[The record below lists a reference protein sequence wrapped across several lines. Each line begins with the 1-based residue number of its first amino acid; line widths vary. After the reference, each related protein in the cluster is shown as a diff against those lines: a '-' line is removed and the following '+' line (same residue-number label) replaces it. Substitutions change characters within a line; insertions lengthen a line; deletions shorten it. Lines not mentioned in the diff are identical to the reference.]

1 MRKNG
6 HLMLDNHARLI
17 EHLAQ
22 SEAWVTAAE
31 LADKLGVTTRSVRSY
46 VTAVKSSALPLEVI
60 ESSTSG
66 YRLNRDNYA
75 EFLKGASDR
84 EAERPRDRQYHLV
97 RRLGDAPEGSDIHAL
112 AESFFV
118 SESTIEADLRKV
130 KAVVEESGLTLS
142 RRGPLVILAGTE
154 PNLRRLLSKMFRHE
168 ESQGFLELESIQ
180 REFESSDLRSF
191 KTALLELLDSH
202 GYFVNEYGINHV
214 LLHVAIA
221 ADRTTPGGPE
231 TEESVAASS
240 EEVPQESAIFSSD
253 LAALITSHFGAHLR
267 QEDVNEIE
275 LLLTTRVIT
284 RSAGPTSPADVDLKE
299 LIARVRRTVQHVGE
313 EYLIDLDDDDF
324 IMRLS
329 LHVRNLIVR
338 AQDLSYSRNP
348 MTRSIKTTYPMIYE
362 LAVFIAAEVQR
373 DEGIIIHDDEISYIA
388 LHVGSHLE
396 RQAKSEVRLT
406 AALVCPNYHD
416 LHVILR
422 ERIEAVFGDELQLRI
437 VITRTDVDLTELST
451 DLVLTTIDL
460 RSFADNVVLIQ
471 PFLTETDVDAIR
483 RAIGRV
489 RRLRRRRQ
497 LTDELLRFFDPAL
510 FLRNF
515 TAPSEEAMIAALGH
529 RMVEAGVIDH
539 SYITGAI
546 ERERMSSTA
555 FTDTLAVPHAMT
567 MDAHRTA
574 ISIVINETPM
584 PWGENRV
591 NVIALI
597 AFSAAG
603 RATFQTVFDQ
613 FVTVFSDRDYVQ
625 QLVKKAV
632 DFPTFIDE
640 LVRGIEI

>member
-1 MRKNG
+1 LRDNG
-6 HLMLDNHARLI
+6 YLMLDNHTRLI

-22 SEAWVTAAE
+22 AEGWVTAAD
-31 LADKLGVTTRSVRSY
+31 LAGKLGVTTRSVRSY
-46 VTAVKSSALPLEVI
+46 VTAVKSSALPREVI
-60 ESSTSG
+60 ESSMAG
-66 YRLNRDNYA
+66 YRLHRENYA
-75 EFLKGASDR
+75 EFLKSASNRDT
-84 EAERPRDRQYHLV
+84 ERPRDRQYHLV
-97 RRLGDAPEGSDIHAL
+97 RRLGDAPEGVDIHAL

-118 SESTIEADLRKV
+118 SESTIEADLRKI
-130 KAVVEESGLTLS
+130 KTSIAESELTLT
-142 RRGPLVILAGTE
+142 RRGPLVILAGAE

-191 KTALLELLDSH
+191 KTALLDLLDSH

-221 ADRTTPGGPE
+221 TDRTSPNAQALSG
-231 TEESVAASS
+231 SA
-240 EEVPQESAIFSSD
+240 PQFTKE
-253 LAALITSHFGAHLR
+253 LAALIATYFEANLGPDDL
-267 QEDVNEIE
+267 NEIE
-275 LLLTTRVIT
+275 ILLTTRVIT
-284 RSAGPTSPADVDLKE
+284 RTADAGDATDVDLE
-299 LIARVRRTVQHVGE
+299 QLINRVRRIALHVGE
-313 EYLIDLDDDDF
+313 EYLVDLDDDDF

-373 DEGIIIHDDEISYIA
+373 NEGISIQDDEISYIA

-396 RQAKSEVRLT
+396 RQAKREVRLT

-422 ERIEAVFGDELQLRI
+422 ERIEAVLGEELQLRV
-437 VITRTDVDLTELST
+437 VITRTDVDLAELTT

-471 PFLTETDVDAIR
+471 PFLTEADVESIR
-483 RAIGRV
+483 KTIGRV
-489 RRLRRRRQ
+489 RRLRRRRA

-515 TAPSEEAMIAALGH
+515 SAPSEEAMITAVGD
-529 RMVEAGVIDH
+529 RMVEVGVIDE

-555 FTDTLAVPHAMT
+555 FTDSLAVPHAMT
-567 MDAHRTA
+567 MNAHRTA

-603 RATFQTVFDQ
+603 RIAFQTVFDQ
-613 FVTVFSDRDYVQ
+613 FVTVFSDREYVQ
-625 QLVKKAV
+625 QLVRKAV

-640 LVRGIEI
+640 LVRGIDN

>member
-1 MRKNG
+1 
-6 HLMLDNHARLI
+6 MLDKHARLI
-17 EHLAQ
+17 ENLAQ
-22 SEAWVTAAE
+22 AEGWISAAE
-31 LADKLGVTTRSVRSY
+31 LAEKLGVTTRSVRSY
-46 VTAVKSSALPLEVI
+46 VTAVKSSAQPLEVI

-66 YRLNRDNYA
+66 YRLNRENYS
-75 EFLKGASDR
+75 EFLKGAPGRD
-84 EAERPRDRQYHLV
+84 AERPRDRQYHLV
-97 RRLGDAPEGSDIHAL
+97 RRLGDAPDGADIHAL
-112 AESFFV
+112 AEVFFV

-130 KAVVEESGLTLS
+130 KPIVEESGLSLS
-142 RRGPLVILAGTE
+142 RRGSLVILSGTE

-191 KTALLELLDSH
+191 KTSLLELLDSH
-202 GYFVNEYGINHV
+202 GYFVNEYQINHV

-221 ADRTTPGGPE
+221 ADRTVTQAPDAEPARSLPEPGSD
-231 TEESVAASS
+231 TA
-240 EEVPQESAIFSSD
+240 FSHA
-253 LAALITSHFGAHLR
+253 LAALIATHFGAHLGPDDL
-267 QEDVNEIE
+267 EEIE

-284 RSAGPTSPADVDLKE
+284 RTRADDSPADVDLKQ
-299 LIARVRRTVQHVGE
+299 LMARIRATIQRVGE

-324 IMRLS
+324 ITRLS
-329 LHVRNLIVR
+329 LHVRNLITR

-362 LAVFIAAEVQR
+362 LAVFIASEVQR
-373 DEGIIIHDDEISYIA
+373 DEGITIHDDEISYIA

-396 RQAKSEVRLT
+396 RQAKREVRLT

-422 ERIEAVFGDELQLRI
+422 ERIEAVLGDELQMRI
-437 VITRTDVDLTELST
+437 VITRTDVDLGELST

-460 RSFADNVVLIQ
+460 HSFADNVVLIQ
-471 PFLTETDVDAIR
+471 PFLTEADVESIR
-483 RAIGRV
+483 KAIGRI
-489 RRLRRRRQ
+489 RKLRRRRE

-529 RMVEAGVIDH
+529 RMIDAGVIDH
-539 SYITGAI
+539 GYITGAI
-546 ERERMSSTA
+546 DRERMSSTA
-555 FTDTLAVPHAMT
+555 FTDSLAVPHAMT
-567 MDAHRTA
+567 MNAHRTA
-574 ISIVINETPM
+574 ISIVINESPM

-591 NVIALI
+591 NVIALV

-613 FVTVFSDRDYVQ
+613 FVTVFSDREYVQ

-640 LVRGIEI
+640 LVRGIED

>member
-1 MRKNG
+1 
-6 HLMLDNHARLI
+6 MLDNHARLI
-17 EHLAQ
+17 ELLAQ

-75 EFLKGASDR
+75 EFLKGASNRD
-84 EAERPRDRQYHLV
+84 AERPRDRQYHLV

-130 KAVVEESGLTLS
+130 KAVVEESGLTLT
-142 RRGPLVILAGTE
+142 RRGPLVVLAGTE

-221 ADRTTPGGPE
+221 ADRTSPAG
-231 TEESVAASS
+231 TELTTTDSAATAKPVNEVAT
-240 EEVPQESAIFSSD
+240 FSRD
-253 LAALITSHFGAHLR
+253 LAALITTHFGANLR
-267 QEDVNEIE
+267 QDDVHEIE

-284 RSAGPTSPADVDLKE
+284 RPAGAGFPADVDLDE
-299 LIARVRRTVQHVGE
+299 LTSRVRRTVQHVGE

-373 DEGIIIHDDEISYIA
+373 EEGIVIHDDEISYIA

-396 RQAKSEVRLT
+396 RQAKREVRLT

-422 ERIEAVFGDELQLRI
+422 ERIEAVLGDELQLRI
-437 VITRTDVDLTELST
+437 VITRTDVDLAELST

-460 RSFADNVVLIQ
+460 RSFADNVILIQ

-529 RMVEAGVIDH
+529 RMIEAGVIDH

-567 MDAHRTA
+567 MNAHRTA

-603 RATFQTVFDQ
+603 RTTFQTVFDQ

-640 LVRGIEI
+640 LVRGIED

>member
-1 MRKNG
+1 
-6 HLMLDNHARLI
+6 MLDNHARLI

-22 SEAWVTAAE
+22 AEGWVTAAE

-60 ESSTSG
+60 ESSTAG
-66 YRLNRDNYA
+66 YRLHRENYA
-75 EFLKGASDR
+75 EFLKSASTRDT
-84 EAERPRDRQYHLV
+84 ERPRDRQYHLV
-97 RRLGDAPEGSDIHAL
+97 RRLGDAPEGVDIHAL

-118 SESTIEADLRKV
+118 SESTIEADLRKIKTSV
-130 KAVVEESGLTLS
+130 AEEGLTLA
-142 RRGPLVILAGTE
+142 RRGALVILSGTE

-168 ESQGFLELESIQ
+168 DTQGFLELASIQ
-180 REFESSDLRSF
+180 REFETSDLRAF
-191 KTALLELLDSH
+191 KTSLLDLLDSH

-221 ADRTTPGGPE
+221 ADRTSPTSPILADSAPE
-231 TEESVAASS
+231 
-240 EEVPQESAIFSSD
+240 FSNE
-253 LAALITSHFGAHLR
+253 LAALISTHFS
-267 QEDVNEIE
+267 VNLARDELTEIE
-275 LLLTTRVIT
+275 TLLTTRVIT
-284 RSAGPTSPADVDLKE
+284 RAITTDEAPDVDLEE
-299 LIARVRRTVQHVGE
+299 LITRMRRTVHHVGE
-313 EYLIDLDDDDF
+313 EYLVDLDDDDF
-324 IMRLS
+324 ILRLS
-329 LHVRNLIVR
+329 LHVRNLIAR

-373 DEGIIIHDDEISYIA
+373 SEGITVHDDEISYIA

-396 RQAKSEVRLT
+396 RQNKREVRLT

-422 ERIEAVFGDELQLRI
+422 DRIEAVLGEELQLRI

-471 PFLTETDVDAIR
+471 PFLTETDVDSIR
-483 RAIGRV
+483 KTIGRV
-489 RRLRRRRQ
+489 RRQRRRRA
-497 LTDELLRFFDPAL
+497 LTDELMRFFDPAL

-515 TAPSEEAMIAALGH
+515 TAPSEEAMIAALGQ
-529 RMVEAGVIDH
+529 RMIEAGVIDH

-567 MDAHRTA
+567 MNAHRTA

-584 PWGENRV
+584 QWGENRV

-603 RATFQTVFDQ
+603 RTTFQTVFHQ

-625 QLVKKAV
+625 QLVRNAV

-640 LVRGIEI
+640 LARGIEN

>member
-1 MRKNG
+1 
-6 HLMLDNHARLI
+6 MLDNHARLI
-17 EHLAQ
+17 ELLAQ

-75 EFLKGASDR
+75 EFLKGASNRD
-84 EAERPRDRQYHLV
+84 AERPRDRQYHLV

-130 KAVVEESGLTLS
+130 KAVVEESGLTLT

-168 ESQGFLELESIQ
+168 EAQGFLELESIQ

-221 ADRTTPGGPE
+221 ADRTSPAG
-231 TEESVAASS
+231 TELTTTDSAATAKPVNEVAT
-240 EEVPQESAIFSSD
+240 FSRD
-253 LAALITSHFGAHLR
+253 LAALITTHFGANLR
-267 QEDVNEIE
+267 QDDVHEIE

-284 RSAGPTSPADVDLKE
+284 RPAGAGFPADVDLDE
-299 LIARVRRTVQHVGE
+299 LTSRVRRTVQHVGE

-373 DEGIIIHDDEISYIA
+373 EEGIVIHDDEISYIA

-396 RQAKSEVRLT
+396 RQAKREVRLT

-422 ERIEAVFGDELQLRI
+422 ERIEAVLGDELQLRI
-437 VITRTDVDLTELST
+437 VITRTDVDLAELST

-460 RSFADNVVLIQ
+460 RSFADNVILIQ

-529 RMVEAGVIDH
+529 RMIEAGVIDH

-567 MDAHRTA
+567 MNAHRTA

-603 RATFQTVFDQ
+603 RTTFQTVFDQ

-640 LVRGIEI
+640 LVRGIED

>member
-1 MRKNG
+1 
-6 HLMLDNHARLI
+6 MLANHARLI
-17 EHLAQ
+17 DYLAHA
-22 SEAWVTAAE
+22 EAWVTAAE

-66 YRLNRDNYA
+66 YRLNRENYT
-75 EFLKGASDR
+75 EFLKGASNR

-97 RRLGDAPEGSDIHAL
+97 RRLGDAPEGTDIHAL
-112 AESFFV
+112 ADSFFV

-130 KAVVEESGLTLS
+130 KAAVEESGLSLA
-142 RRGPLVILAGTE
+142 RRGPLVILTGTE

-180 REFESSDLRSF
+180 REFESSDLRAF
-191 KTALLELLDSH
+191 KTSLLELLDSH

-221 ADRTTPGGPE
+221 ADRTLPRDPTATEAEEEATAAPSTAPAPE
-231 TEESVAASS
+231 TDSTVFS
-240 EEVPQESAIFSSD
+240 ED
-253 LAALITSHFGAHLR
+253 LAALITSHFGADLR
-267 QEDVNEIE
+267 LEDLNEIE

-284 RSAGPTSPADVDLKE
+284 RASGPDSPADVDLEE
-299 LIARVRRTVQHVGE
+299 LTTRVRRTVQHVGE

-329 LHVRNLIVR
+329 LHVRNLILR

-373 DEGIIIHDDEISYIA
+373 DENITIHDDEISYIA

-396 RQAKSEVRLT
+396 RQTKREVRLT

-422 ERIEAVFGDELQLRI
+422 ERIEAVLGDELHLRI
-437 VITRTDVDLTELST
+437 VITRTDVDLAELST

-483 RAIGRV
+483 RTISRV
-489 RRLRRRRQ
+489 RRIRRRRE

-529 RMVEAGVIDH
+529 RMIDAGVIDH
-539 SYITGAI
+539 GYITGAI

-567 MDAHRTA
+567 MNAHRTA

-584 PWGENRV
+584 PWGENKV

-603 RATFQTVFDQ
+603 RTTFQTVFDQ
-613 FVTVFSDRDYVQ
+613 FVTVFSDREYVQ

-640 LVRGIEI
+640 LVRGIEN

>member
-1 MRKNG
+1 
-6 HLMLDNHARLI
+6 MLANHARLI
-17 EHLAQ
+17 DYLAQ
-22 SEAWVTAAE
+22 AEAWVTAAE

-75 EFLKGASDR
+75 EFLKGASNR

-97 RRLGDAPEGSDIHAL
+97 RRLGDAPEGTDIHAL
-112 AESFFV
+112 ADSFFV
-118 SESTIEADLRKV
+118 SESTIEADLRKI
-130 KAVVEESGLTLS
+130 KAAVEESGLTLA
-142 RRGPLVILAGTE
+142 RRGPLVILSGTE

-191 KTALLELLDSH
+191 KTSLLELLDSH

-221 ADRTTPGGPE
+221 ADRTLPRDSE
-231 TEESVAASS
+231 TTEAEPAAALSTAPVHS
-240 EEVPQESAIFSSD
+240 TDAAAFSDD
-253 LAALITSHFGAHLR
+253 LAELITSHFGANLR
-267 QEDVNEIE
+267 EDDLNEIE

-284 RSAGPTSPADVDLKE
+284 RAASPDSPADVDLEE
-299 LIARVRRTVQHVGE
+299 LTTRVRRTVKHVGE

-329 LHVRNLIVR
+329 LHVRNLILR

-373 DEGIIIHDDEISYIA
+373 DEGITIHDDEISYIA

-396 RQAKSEVRLT
+396 RQAKREVRLT

-422 ERIEAVFGDELQLRI
+422 ERIEAVLGDELQLRI
-437 VITRTDVDLTELST
+437 VITRTDVDLAELST

-483 RAIGRV
+483 RTISRI
-489 RRLRRRRQ
+489 RRLRRRRE

-529 RMVEAGVIDH
+529 RMIEAGVIDH
-539 SYITGAI
+539 GYITGAI

-567 MDAHRTA
+567 MNAHRTA

-584 PWGENRV
+584 PWGENKV

-603 RATFQTVFDQ
+603 RTTFQTVFDQ

-640 LVRGIEI
+640 LVRGIES